1 MKKYRFVLVIICIL
15 LCLGLFKAS
24 AQTLVFNESDKA
36 VVNPARGF
44 YVQFDAEN
52 TSKVDAL
59 RKDGITLVL
68 LAYDIDYF
76 VKKKIGNTKLNELR
90 EALEDIRESG
100 LKVVFRTA
108 YGFGSYYKY
117 RDPDDVDQVLSHI
130 EQVSQ
135 IINENKDVVLCVQAG
150 FIGPYG
156 EWHSSNLLTGNE
168 VHDTEV
174 RNAVIRGLL
183 DNLDSNIKVN
193 IRRPR
198 FIRDAAEFGLDS
210 NRLGFHNDALLST
223 SDDMGTYDDDE
234 FSRLQELEWVSNHLK
249 MGINGGEMP
258 SVGELSSSG
267 NALFEFEKLHLT
279 YLNSKY
285 NKDVLS
291 KWKKEKIFGQNA
303 FNYIN
308 NHLGYRLWIQSS
320 KQNDSI
326 SPNGKLSL
334 DIVLK
339 NSGFAPI
346 YDRYNVEIVIRDE
359 RNIYS
364 YPLKTV
370 DLTSI
375 GPNESHSINARLNLP
390 DVFYG
395 DRIQIGI
402 RISDPNETLKDD
414 IRYNVQLAN
423 ENSTYKDGIN
433 YFAQYV
439 LSKGKYV
446 LKYL

>member
-1 MKKYRFVLVIICIL
+1 MRKYRFVLVIVWIL
-15 LCLGLFKAS
+15 LCLGMFKAS
-24 AQTLVFNESDKA
+24 ARTLVFNESKEA
-36 VVNPARGF
+36 IVNPARGF

-52 TSKVDAL
+52 TSNVDTL

-76 VKKKIGNTKLNELR
+76 VNKKLGNTKLSELR
-90 EALEDIRESG
+90 EALKDIRENG
-100 LKVVFRTA
+100 LKVIFRTA

-117 RDPDDVDQVLSHI
+117 RDPYDVDQVLSHI
-130 EQVSQ
+130 EQISQ

-156 EWHSSNLLTGNE
+156 EWNSSNLLTGNE
-168 VHDTEV
+168 VHDTLV
-174 RNAVIRGLL
+174 RNTVTKGLL
-183 DNLDSNIKVN
+183 DNLDSSIKVN

-198 FIRDAAEFGLDS
+198 FIRDAAKFGLDF

-223 SDDMGTYDDDE
+223 SDDMGTYDDE
-234 FSRLQELEWVSNHLK
+234 EYSRLQELEWVSNNLK
-249 MGINGGEMP
+249 KGINGGEMP
-258 SVGELSSSG
+258 SVGKLSSSG
-267 NALFEFEKLHLT
+267 NALFEFEKIHLT
-279 YLNSKY
+279 YLNSQY

-291 KWKKEKIFGQNA
+291 EWKKERLLGQNA

-326 SPNGKLSL
+326 SPNGQLSL
-334 DIVLK
+334 EIVLK

-346 YDRYNVEIVIRDE
+346 YDRYNVEVVISDE
-359 RNIYS
+359 KNIYS
-364 YPLKTV
+364 YPLNKV

-375 GPNESHSINARLNLP
+375 GTNESHSLNAKLNLP

-395 DRIQIGI
+395 DSIQIGI

-414 IRYNVQLAN
+414 IRYNVQLVN
-423 ENSTYKDGIN
+423 EKSIYKDGIN

-439 LSKGKYV
+439 LSKGKYI
-446 LKYL
+446 LRYL